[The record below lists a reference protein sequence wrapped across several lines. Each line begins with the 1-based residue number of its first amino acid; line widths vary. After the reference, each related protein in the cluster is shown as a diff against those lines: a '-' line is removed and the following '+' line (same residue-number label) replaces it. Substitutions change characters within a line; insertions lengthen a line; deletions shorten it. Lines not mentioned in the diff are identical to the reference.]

1 MTSWFATVCDS
12 LSVTVINLLD
22 REVYLYSEVDHLA
35 RLRPGTARR
44 WVNGYARNGKDYDP
58 ILREQRQDTEWVT
71 WGEFVE
77 TRILAE
83 YRDQKS
89 VKTSR
94 LRAAVDTLRQEFQI
108 DYPLARLRPYIE
120 VGAHYTELDLKAV
133 SDVGRQVI
141 ETGQM
146 ILTDGRPVIE
156 TAQLAVDEAGEK
168 YAEQVRGDLG
178 YPGIVLHP
186 GRFGGQPT
194 FEGRRVSVET
204 IAGIV
209 AAGEPVED
217 VAATYNLSI
226 MQVRSASEYAVKYHL
241 AA

>member
-1 MTSWFATVCDS
+1 MT
-12 LSVTVINLLD
+12 VTNVLHRD
-22 REVYLYSEVDHLA
+22 VYLYNEVD
-35 RLRPGTARR
+35 RLTGLRAGTARR
-44 WVNGYARNGKDYDP
+44 WINGYSRNGRDYAP
-58 ILREQRQDTEWVT
+58 ILREQRRDTEWVT

-83 YRDQKS
+83 YRDQKA
-89 VKTSR
+89 VKTTR
-94 LRAAVDTLRQEFQI
+94 LRAAVDALRQEFQI
-108 DYPLARLRPYIE
+108 DYPLARYRPYIDIRPQ
-120 VGAHYTELDLKAV
+120 HIELDLKL
-133 SDVGRQVI
+133 SSEEGRLII

-146 ILTDGRPVIE
+146 ILTDGRPLIE
-156 TAQLAVDEAGEK
+156 RAQLAEDESGEK
-168 YAEQVRGDLG
+168 FAEQISSDLT

-209 AAGEPVED
+209 AYGEPVED
-217 VAATYNLSI
+217 VAATYGLSI
-226 MQVRSASEYAVKYHL
+226 VQVRSASEYAAKYRL

>member
-1 MTSWFATVCDS
+1 MCDS
-12 LSVTVINLLD
+12 VRVTVTNLLYRD
-22 REVYLYSEVDHLA
+22 VYLYNEVD
-35 RLRPGTARR
+35 RLTGLRAGTARR
-44 WVNGYARNGKDYDP
+44 WINGYSRNGRDYAP
-58 ILREQRQDTEWVT
+58 ILREHPQETEWVT

-77 TRILAE
+77 ARILAE
-83 YRDQKS
+83 YRDQKAI
-89 VKTSR
+89 KTTR

-120 VGAHYTELDLKAV
+120 IGPQHTELDLRAT
-133 SDVGRQVI
+133 SDEGRLVI

-146 ILTDGRPVIE
+146 ILTDGRPLME
-156 TAQLAVDEAGEK
+156 RAQLAEDETGEK
-168 YAEQVRGDLG
+168 FAEQISSDLT

-209 AAGEPVED
+209 ADGEPIED
-217 VAATYNLSI
+217 VAATYGLSI
-226 MQVRSASEYAVKYHL
+226 LQVRSASEYAAKYRL

>member
-1 MTSWFATVCDS
+1 M
-12 LSVTVINLLD
+12 SVVSLLD
-22 REVYLYSEVDHLA
+22 REVYLYNEVDHLA
-35 RLRPGTARR
+35 GLRAGTARR
-44 WVNGYARNGKDYDP
+44 WVNGYSRNGRDYAP
-58 ILREQRQDTEWVT
+58 ILREEPRDTEWVT

-89 VKTSR
+89 VKTVR
-94 LRAAVDTLRQEFQI
+94 LRAAVDALRQQFQI
-108 DYPLARLRPYIE
+108 DYPLARLQPYVEIGARFTE
-120 VGAHYTELDLKAV
+120 ISVGGEIGH
-133 SDVGRQVI
+133 QVL

-146 ILTDGRPVIE
+146 ILTDGRPLIE
-156 TAQLAVDEAGEK
+156 RAQLAVDERGK
-168 YAEQVRGDLG
+168 YAEQLSGDLQF
-178 YPGIVLHP
+178 PGIVLHP

-209 AAGEPVED
+209 ESGEPIED
-217 VAATYNLSI
+217 VASDYGLSI
-226 MQVRSASEYAVKYHL
+226 VQVRSAREYAAKYRL

>member
-1 MTSWFATVCDS
+1 MA
-12 LSVTVINLLD
+12 VTNLLYRD
-22 REVYLYSEVDHLA
+22 VYLYSEVD
-35 RLRPGTARR
+35 RLTGLRSGTARR
-44 WVNGYARNGKDYDP
+44 WINGYSRNGRDYAP
-58 ILREQRQDTEWVT
+58 ILRESMRDTEWVT

-77 TRILAE
+77 TRILAQ

-89 VKTSR
+89 IKTPR
-94 LRAAVDTLRQEFQI
+94 LRAAVDTLRQQFQI
-108 DYPLARLRPYIE
+108 DYPLARLRPYVEI
-120 VGAHYTELDLKAV
+120 GPKHIELDLRAQ
-133 SDVGRQVI
+133 SEEGRLII

-146 ILTDGRPVIE
+146 ILSDGLPLIE
-156 TAQLAVDEAGEK
+156 NAQLAEDESGEK
-168 YAEQVRGDLG
+168 YAEQISSDLS

-209 AAGEPVED
+209 AAGEPVEE
-217 VAATYNLSI
+217 VAATYGLSLV
-226 MQVRSASEYAVKYHL
+226 QVRSAGEYAAKYNL